1 MQNSRDKGKGRAH
14 QRTEPEGYYKGEPT
28 QEQIALVEAELANGK
43 LDYWFWLQ
51 RERRAS
57 KASLLA
63 AFRHYTKRV
72 HTDHNRHGCAQLVI
86 KIVLAAKQSL
96 MTNGRERAA
105 YARALDE
112 RQKSLGPEQ
121 RRQLLHASECVRGAV
136 LHWYERDAKSKS
148 IVRKVKRMMDE
159 ASARISE
166 RLSTAKRAAG
176 AAAEAANAAAQA
188 AQVAWDTARQKD
200 FLIEA
205 THSGD
210 KVASCDVEAERFD
223 HYSRTWASWQHSTFL
238 MQAVACSMANAACQ
252 AMVEQSKRDLAKES
266 GGRAAFRACGGASPP
281 IPTACGS

>member
-1 MQNSRDKGKGRAH
+1 MQNSSDKGKGRAH

-43 LDYWFWLQ
+43 PDYWFWLQ
-51 RERRAS
+51 CERRAS

-176 AAAEAANAAAQA
+176 AAAAVAIAAAQA
-188 AQVAWDTARQKD
+188 AQMALRVRT
-200 FLIEA
+200 
-205 THSGD
+205 GD
-210 KVASCDVEAERFD
+210 GPWGVCVPRM
-223 HYSRTWASWQHSTFL
+223 L
-238 MQAVACSMANAACQ
+238 MPVQTPS
-252 AMVEQSKRDLAKES
+252 
-266 GGRAAFRACGGASPP
+266 F
-281 IPTACGS
+281 